1 VVEHNEEVDLMKD
14 GFKENPGLIED
25 GIQKRESKRL
35 HGFSEDGRPVGDGR
49 GSPAGRNASSSWV
62 NWQSVLYL
70 VVVGMMCVW
79 LVPLTSLWW
88 IVPLVGA
95 VVPIALALLDKPI
108 TSRKQDDRKVKEGEL
123 LQVLSEEGEVTPT
136 TAAMRTS
143 LTLDEASKMLEE
155 FARKGH
161 LTLQVE
167 DGFMA
172 YAMRERDR
180 NEKMGGVSESLVG
193 SESQGTG
200 ARRQLEDPLSERE
213 LEVLTLL
220 ASGRTNSEIARELF
234 ISVGTVKS
242 HTGNIYRK
250 LDARNRAEALTRARK
265 LQLLP

>member
-1 VVEHNEEVDLMKD
+1 MHRYLKQLATQDVENLGRWIPLSDYPRAAPRAGVVEHNEEVDLMKD

-108 TSRKQDDRKVKEGEL
+108 TSRKQDDRK
-123 LQVLSEEGEVTPT
+123 
-136 TAAMRTS
+136 
-143 LTLDEASKMLEE
+143 
-155 FARKGH
+155 
-161 LTLQVE
+161 
-167 DGFMA
+167 
-172 YAMRERDR
+172 
-180 NEKMGGVSESLVG
+180 
-193 SESQGTG
+193 
-200 ARRQLEDPLSERE
+200 
-213 LEVLTLL
+213 
-220 ASGRTNSEIARELF
+220 
-234 ISVGTVKS
+234 
-242 HTGNIYRK
+242 
-250 LDARNRAEALTRARK
+250 
-265 LQLLP
+265 